1 MTESISKVVQELID
15 KDVSLQCAL
24 EKGYGN
30 YSAIAR
36 MLKPMVEE
44 VLSRKVKLESVITA
58 VKRASITYKAMH
70 NKDVTDVI
78 AESVIHLRTDIA
90 KISAEKTRRNL
101 ETIKRMLEEFASEEY
116 IQIIEGMKTITLIFD
131 QKLIDKISS
140 DFPLENVIEEKN
152 NLIAIIITSPKKIVE
167 TPGCIISFYNA
178 ISRSHINI
186 EETLSCSTETILVLQ
201 LKDVGKALTALTN
214 LISEARR
221 ISGKMRNNPMTRFNR
236 HQLAR
241 AEMPGSALR
250 HPDDANPRNNI
261 HTRRMLEKRSLSR
274 LSIPGQ

>member
-1 MTESISKVVQELID
+1 MTKSISKVVQELID

-44 VLSRKVKLESVITA
+44 VLNRKVKLESIITA
-58 VKRASITYKAMH
+58 VKRASITYKTMH

-78 AESVIHLRTDIA
+78 AGSVIHLRTDIA
-90 KISAEKTRRNL
+90 KISVEKTRKNL
-101 ETIKRMLEEFASEEY
+101 ETIKRMLEKFAGEEY

-131 QKLIDKISS
+131 QKLIGKICS
-140 DFPLENVIEEKN
+140 DFPLENVIEPQKN
-152 NLIAIIITSPKKIVE
+152 NLVAIIITSPQKIVE
-167 TPGCIISFYNA
+167 TPGCVISFYNA

-201 LKDVGKALTALTN
+201 LKDVGKALTVLTN

-221 ISGKMRNNPMTRFNR
+221 ISRKMRNNTMPRSNN
-236 HQLAR
+236 HQLFKQ
-241 AEMPGSALR
+241 ALQ
-250 HPDDANPRNNI
+250 N
-261 HTRRMLEKRSLSR
+261 
-274 LSIPGQ
+274 